1 MGEEPVSRTLFK
13 NARLLDPESGLDTQG
28 AMLVDGARVLDI
40 GPNVFVDAVQ
50 EDVHVV
56 DCKGLCLAPGLVD
69 MRVSTGEPGNE
80 HIETL
85 ATAAQAAVAGGV
97 TTFTC
102 LPNTDPIVDDVAVL
116 EFVER
121 LGRDVGLVNIHSY
134 AAATKGLGGKVM
146 TELGLLHE
154 SGAAGF
160 TDGGKAIAH
169 PLVMRRLLSYAQ
181 LFDTVIIQHP
191 EMPEMVGSGV
201 MNEGETATRLGLPGI
216 PAAAEVMM
224 IERDLRLVELTGGR
238 LHFSCLST
246 AAAVEAVRRAKASG
260 LRVTADT
267 APPYFSL
274 TESAVVGYRT
284 FAKLSPPLRTE
295 EDRLA
300 VIEGIADGTIDA
312 IVSAHIPGDRDQK
325 RLPFTQADFGGVG
338 LETLLSVS
346 LELVHNDQVPLLTM
360 LKALTQ
366 SPADLLKLPAGRLR
380 KGHLADFILF
390 DPNRAVRID
399 RDELR
404 GKSRNTPFDERPV
417 QGRVERTYRAGNL
430 VFDIETSPVPE
441 RRRFPDA

>member
-1 MGEEPVSRTLFK
+1 MSRTLFK
-13 NARLLDPESGLDTQG
+13 NARLLDPESGLDAQG
-28 AMLVDGARVLDI
+28 ALLVDGSRVLDI
-40 GPNVFVDAVQ
+40 GPNVFIDAVQ
-50 EDVHVV
+50 QDVRVV

-80 HIETL
+80 HMETL

-181 LFDTVIIQHP
+181 LFDTVIVQHP

-201 MNEGETATRLGLPGI
+201 MNEGETAMRLGLSGI

-246 AAAVEAVRRAKASG
+246 GAAVDAVRRAKASG

-267 APPYFSL
+267 APPYFAL
-274 TESAVVGYRT
+274 NESAVVGYRT

-295 EDRLA
+295 EDRCA

-312 IVSAHIPGDRDQK
+312 IVSAHTPGDRDQK

-338 LETLLSVS
+338 LETLLAVS
-346 LELVHNDQVPLLTM
+346 LELVHNNQVPLLTV

-366 SPADLLKLPAGRLR
+366 TPADLLKFPAGRLR
-380 KGHLADFILF
+380 RGHLADFILF
-390 DPNRAVRID
+390 DPDRAVRID